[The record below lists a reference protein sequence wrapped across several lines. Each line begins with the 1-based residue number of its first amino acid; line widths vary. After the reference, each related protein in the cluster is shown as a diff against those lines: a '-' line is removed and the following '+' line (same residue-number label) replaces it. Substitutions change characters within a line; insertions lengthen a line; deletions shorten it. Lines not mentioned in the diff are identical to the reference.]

1 MNPEDQGPARG
12 GAPGISRRH
21 FLNHAGALGALAG
34 LGAAGLRARAAP
46 LSQIKVGVALVAPA
60 AEVGWTRQTVLAVEA
75 VRAAF
80 GSRAVV
86 DVIENVFEPQDAE
99 RVFRGFAASG
109 HHLVVGTSF
118 SHSVPITR
126 VARQFPQVIFDCCA
140 GVTMG
145 ANLAN
150 FEARYHEGTF
160 LGGVAA
166 ARMSKTGKLGF
177 IGGYPVPDIVGP
189 ANAFLLG
196 AQSVNPAATCSII
209 FMNSWEDPG
218 KEKDATLALIAKG
231 CDVLAAMTDSPVA
244 AQTAEQKGVWSIGY
258 ASDVRKYAPTRLL
271 TSMILDWSGIYLQD
285 TRDVLAGTWKPQTRW
300 WGLKEGVVQMSPYG
314 AAVPQ
319 AVRALVDDREAAIK
333 AGRLQPFGG
342 EIRDQAGV
350 VRVPAGTVL
359 NEKESRSINWLAA
372 GMQGSLKS

>member
-1 MNPEDQGPARG
+1 LNRDDYYAVQAV
-12 GAPGISRRH
+12 APRVSRRR
-21 FLNHAGALGALAG
+21 FLKHSGAAGAVAG
-34 LGAAGLRARAAP
+34 LGAGALFARAAP

-60 AEVGWTRQTVLAVEA
+60 AEVGWTRQTVLAAEA

-80 GSRAVV
+80 GAKAVV
-86 DVIENVFEPQDAE
+86 DVVENVFEPQDAE
-99 RVFRGFAASG
+99 RIFRGFATSG
-109 HHLVVGTSF
+109 HQLVVGTSF

-126 VARQFPQVIFDCCA
+126 VARQFPQVAFDCCA
-140 GVTMG
+140 GVTTG
-145 ANLAN
+145 PNLGN

-166 ARMSKTGKLGF
+166 AKMSKTGKLGF

-244 AQTAEQKGVWSIGY
+244 AQTAEQRGVWSFGY
-258 ASDVRKYAPTRLL
+258 ASDVRKFAPTRLL
-271 TSMILDWSGIYLQD
+271 TSMILDWSGIYVQD
-285 TRDVLAGTWKPQTRW
+285 TRDVLAGTWKPQSRW
-300 WGLKEGVVQMSPYG
+300 WGLKEGVVQMSPY
-314 AAVPQ
+314 ATAVPQ
-319 AVRALVDDREAAIK
+319 PVRALLDDRQAAIK
-333 AGRLQPFGG
+333 AGRLQPFAG
-342 EIRDQAGV
+342 EIRDQAGA
-350 VRVPAGTVL
+350 VRVPAGMVL
-359 NEKESRSINWLAA
+359 NEKDSRSINWLVA
-372 GMQGSLKS
+372 GMQGSLKA

>member
-1 MNPEDQGPARG
+1 LSVSRRKFLQHG
-12 GAPGISRRH
+12 GAVGAV
-21 FLNHAGALGALAG
+21 AGF
-34 LGAAGLRARAAP
+34 GAAGLIARAAP
-46 LSQIKVGVALVAPA
+46 QGPIKVGVALVAPA
-60 AEVGWTRQTVLAVEA
+60 ADVGWTRQTVLAVEA

-80 GSRAVV
+80 GARVAV
-86 DVIENVFEPQDAE
+86 DVIENVAEPQDAE
-99 RVFRGFAASG
+99 RVFRSFAAGG
-109 HHLVVGTSF
+109 HQLVIGTSF

-126 VARQFPQVIFDCCA
+126 VARQFPQVDFECCA
-140 GVTMG
+140 GVTLG
-145 ANLAN
+145 ANLGS

-166 ARMSKTGKLGF
+166 AKMSRTGKLGF

-218 KEKDATLALIAKG
+218 KEKDATLALIARG

-244 AQTAEQKGVWSIGY
+244 AQTAEQKGVWSVGY

-271 TSMILDWSGIYLQD
+271 TSMILDWSGIYVQD
-285 TRDVLAGTWKPQTRW
+285 VRDVLAGTWKPQSRW
-300 WGLKEGVVQMSPYG
+300 WGLKEGVVKMAPYA

-319 AVRALVDDREAAIK
+319 PVRALVDEREAAIK
-333 AGRLQPFGG
+333 DGRLQPFAGP
-342 EIRDQAGV
+342 IRDQAGLM
-350 VRVPAGTVL
+350 RVPAAAVL
-359 NEKESRSINWLAA
+359 NEKDSRSINWLVA
-372 GMQGSLKS
+372 GMQGSLKG

>member
-1 MNPEDQGPARG
+1 MAVSRRIFLKQG
-12 GAPGISRRH
+12 GA
-21 FLNHAGALGALAG
+21 AAVVAG
-34 LGAAGLRARAAP
+34 LGTGGVLAGAAP
-46 LSQIKVGVALVAPA
+46 LGQIKMGVALVAPA
-60 AEVGWTRQTVLAVEA
+60 AEVGWTRQTVLACEA

-80 GSRAVV
+80 GTRAVV
-86 DVIENVFEPQDAE
+86 DVVENVFEPQDAE
-99 RVFRGFAASG
+99 RIFRGFATSG
-109 HHLVVGTSF
+109 HQLVLGTSF
-118 SHSVPITR
+118 SHSVAITR
-126 VARQFPQVIFDCCA
+126 VARSFPQVAFDCCA
-140 GVTMG
+140 GVTM
-145 ANLAN
+145 ASNLGN
-150 FEARYHEGTF
+150 FEARYHEGTY

-166 ARMSKTGKLGF
+166 AKMSSTGKLGF

-196 AQSVNPAATCSII
+196 AQSVNPAASCSII

-271 TSMILDWSGIYLQD
+271 TSMILDWSGIYVQD
-285 TRDVLAGTWKPQTRW
+285 ARDVLAGTWKPQSRW
-300 WGLKEGVVQMSPYG
+300 WGLKEGVVQMSPYA

-319 AVRALVDDREAAIK
+319 PVRTLVDDRRAAIT

-342 EIRDQAGV
+342 EIRDQAGA
-350 VRVPAGTVL
+350 VRVPRGMVM
-359 NEKESRSINWLAA
+359 NEKDARSINWLVA
-372 GMQGSLKS
+372 GMQGSLKD

>member
-1 MNPEDQGPARG
+1 LKQDDPGPAQG
-12 GAPGISRRH
+12 VAPGVSRRK
-21 FLNHAGALGALAG
+21 FLKYSGAVGAMAGTGALAP
-34 LGAAGLRARAAP
+34 LVRAAP
-46 LSQIKVGVALVAPA
+46 LGQIKVGVALVAPA

-75 VRAAF
+75 VRATF
-80 GSRAVV
+80 GPKATV

-109 HHLVVGTSF
+109 HQLVVGTSF

-140 GVTMG
+140 GVTVG
-145 ANLAN
+145 PNLSN

-196 AQSVNPAATCSII
+196 AQSVNPAITCSII

-218 KEKDATLALIAKG
+218 KEKDATLALIARG

-271 TSMILDWSGIYLQD
+271 TSMILDWSGIYVQD
-285 TRDVLAGTWKPQTRW
+285 AREVLAGTWKPQTRW
-300 WGLKEGVVQMSPYG
+300 WGLKEGVVQMSPYA

-319 AVRALVDDREAAIK
+319 PVRALVDERQAAIK
-333 AGRLQPFGG
+333 AGRLQPFAG
-342 EIRDQAGV
+342 EIRDQSGA

-359 NEKESRSINWLAA
+359 NEQQSRSINWLAA
-372 GMQGSLKS
+372 GMQGSLKG